1 MEEFKKKPLDLN
13 EQERVLGWERGIKL
27 TMQGHGMEGQSNME
41 SVAIARKTN
50 KVNMQ
55 RAQRILDIYRP
66 YAQDYD
72 KNVRQINFWADK
84 GRRTNHPDAW
94 AKYDDYKQRLQIP
107 AGCQEIHTNWTGL
120 GNEFR
125 KMDEYQKVDDRLKR
139 DEQREIEAVGKV
151 MQTIIE
157 TTSQEV
163 YRKYAII
170 LDQPEGDRI
179 KRLFAIVRIIKDTLA
194 GAVSVQKV
202 RWRNKVEA
210 IPMANTIQ
218 ELEKLMDNLQYVKTS
233 VESEEVSYP
242 GSNPFVPQDWKTIF
256 ETKIS
261 ADGEMIIVYAQ
272 VLNMEETTT
281 LEEICQKLKTT
292 VIDKY
297 KLKRDQ
303 QPTTSI
309 KEELKVLAT
318 RMESMEKE
326 ERDKDRNRRGRSYDR
341 DRGRESER
349 STGRYDRG
357 RSGERGRDTERDDR
371 SRGRERERSR
381 DRCGYTERGRRD
393 ENRRRDRSRDR
404 NGRYGSDKRY
414 DNQGNSKECYEYK
427 NSGKCTYEKRSGN
440 KCRFYH
446 ENSRKDDD
454 SGSESGGSTDGRVL
468 KKKK

>member
-27 TMQGHGMEGQSNME
+27 SMQGHGLEGQSNTE
-41 SVAIARKTN
+41 SVAIARGLN
-50 KVNMQ
+50 KLNMQ

-72 KNVRQINFWADK
+72 ENVRQINFWANE
-84 GRRTNHPDAW
+84 GRRTNHPNAW
-94 AKYDDYKQRLQIP
+94 AQYDDYKQRLEMP
-107 AGCQEIHTNWTGL
+107 GGCQEIHDNWTGL
-120 GNEFR
+120 GNEYR
-125 KMDEYQKVDDRLKR
+125 KMDEYQKREDRLKR

-157 TTSQEV
+157 TTSQEI

-179 KRLFAIVRIIKDTLA
+179 KRLFAIVRIVKDTLA

-210 IPMANTIQ
+210 IPMANTIH

-233 VESEEVSYP
+233 VESEEKSYP

-261 ADGEMIIVYAQ
+261 ADGEMTIVYAQ

-281 LEEICQKLKTT
+281 LGEICQKLKTT

-318 RMESMEKE
+318 KMESIEKE
-326 ERDKDRNRRGRSYDR
+326 ERDRDRSRGGRSYDR
-341 DRGRESER
+341 DRGRERER

-357 RSGERGRDTERDDR
+357 RSDERGRDTERDNR

-381 DRCGYTERGRRD
+381 GRYDSGRSDDRYDRGRGRSQ
-393 ENRRRDRSRDR
+393 DREERIRDR
-404 NGRYGSDKRY
+404 NERAYCWDFR
-414 DNQGNSKECYEYK
+414 ET
-427 NSGKCTYEKRSGN
+427 GKCNWWKKNGTECKFRLEK
-440 KCRFYH
+440 K
-446 ENSRKDDD
+446 KIVDD
-454 SGSESGGSTDGRVL
+454 SESDSGGSTDGGAL
-468 KKKK
+468 KKQKRK

>member
-1 MEEFKKKPLDLN
+1 
-13 EQERVLGWERGIKL
+13 
-27 TMQGHGMEGQSNME
+27 
-41 SVAIARKTN
+41 
-50 KVNMQ
+50 
-55 RAQRILDIYRP
+55 
-66 YAQDYD
+66 
-72 KNVRQINFWADK
+72 
-84 GRRTNHPDAW
+84 
-94 AKYDDYKQRLQIP
+94 
-107 AGCQEIHTNWTGL
+107 
-120 GNEFR
+120 
-125 KMDEYQKVDDRLKR
+125 MDEYQKVDDRLKR

-281 LEEICQKLKTT
+281 LEEK
-292 VIDKY
+292 VGNY
-297 KLKRDQ
+297 KSSK
-303 QPTTSI
+303 QP
-309 KEELKVLAT
+309 
-318 RMESMEKE
+318 
-326 ERDKDRNRRGRSYDR
+326 
-341 DRGRESER
+341 
-349 STGRYDRG
+349 
-357 RSGERGRDTERDDR
+357 
-371 SRGRERERSR
+371 
-381 DRCGYTERGRRD
+381 
-393 ENRRRDRSRDR
+393 
-404 NGRYGSDKRY
+404 
-414 DNQGNSKECYEYK
+414 
-427 NSGKCTYEKRSGN
+427 
-440 KCRFYH
+440 
-446 ENSRKDDD
+446 
-454 SGSESGGSTDGRVL
+454 
-468 KKKK
+468 

>member
-1 MEEFKKKPLDLN
+1 MEEYKNKPLDLN

-27 TMQGHGMEGQSNME
+27 VMQGHGLEGTSTTR
-41 SVAIARKTN
+41 SIANERRTNNRKQQEHQELVDQY
-50 KVNMQ
+50 K
-55 RAQRILDIYRP
+55 P
-66 YAQDYD
+66 YAKDYHE
-72 KNVRQINFWADK
+72 NIRQVNYWANQ
-84 GRRTNHPDAW
+84 GRRTNNPDDW
-94 AKYDDYKQRLQIP
+94 RQYDDYKQRLTIP
-107 AGCQEIHTNWTGL
+107 DGCDEIHNHWAGL
-120 GNEFR
+120 RNEYR
-125 KMDEYQKVDDRLKR
+125 KLEEYEKKEERLKR
-139 DEQREIEAVGKV
+139 DEQREVEAVGKV
-151 MQTIIE
+151 MQAIIS
-157 TTSQEV
+157 TTSTEI
-163 YRKYAII
+163 YRKYAVII
-170 LDQPEGDRI
+170 DQPEGDRI
-179 KRLFAIVRIIKDTLA
+179 KRLFEIIKIVKDTLA

-242 GSNPFVPQDWKTIF
+242 GSNPFVPHDWKTIF

-309 KEELKVLAT
+309 KEELKVLTT

-381 DRCGYTERGRRD
+381 DRFGYTERGRRD
-393 ENRRRDRSRDR
+393 DNRRRDRSRDR
-404 NGRYGSDKRY
+404 SNRYREDGSK
-414 DNQGNSKECYEYK
+414 QCYEYEAT
-427 NSGKCTYEKRSGN
+427 GKCGYKKRTGYA
-440 KCRFYH
+440 CRFEH
-446 ENSRKDDD
+446 GKSKKEENSD
-454 SGSESGGSTDGRVL
+454 SESGGSTDGRAL
-468 KKKK
+468 KGKK